1 MKGNK
6 ITNNTINR
14 KVNSEKIAKPKVR
27 KSKKAK
33 KFFEYKGLPIVRCGN
48 VIYYG
53 KMSDKFIT
61 KIEVKETQN
70 IGDLKV
76 GNNLSVELLST
87 DLEDLTSII
96 KEEGRY
102 YFEIGYDQGAAVK
115 GLLEQYGYQQ
125 VKVIQDYAGLDRV
138 VCGCRPACYIT

>member
-1 MKGNK
+1 MSK
-6 ITNNTINR
+6 TVSS

-53 KMSDKFIT
+53 KMSHKFIT

-87 DLEDLTSII
+87 DLEDLTSKKIL
-96 KEEGRY
+96 KVA
-102 YFEIGYDQGAAVK
+102 QKK
-115 GLLEQYGYQQ
+115 GLYDAIDIANAWLER
-125 VKVIQDYAGLDRV
+125 AL
-138 VCGCRPACYIT
+138 AE